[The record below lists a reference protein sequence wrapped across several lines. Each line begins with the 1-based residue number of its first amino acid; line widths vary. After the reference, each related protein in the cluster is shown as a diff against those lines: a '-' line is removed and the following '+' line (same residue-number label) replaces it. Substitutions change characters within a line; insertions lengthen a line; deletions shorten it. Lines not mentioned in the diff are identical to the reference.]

1 VTSAGSSAPI
11 RILCTDDHRIVR
23 EGIKLIIS
31 REPDMEVVALA
42 SNRQE
47 AIDRFTELRPDITI
61 MDLMLG
67 QESGVDVIRAIRS
80 VDPAARIIVL
90 TMYQG
95 EEDVFRALEAGA
107 TTYLLKDQLA
117 DDLLKTIRD
126 VHLGKRPTLPPQVEA
141 KLAERA
147 GRPTL
152 TPREL
157 QVLEL
162 LGRGLR
168 NKEIAASLGVT
179 EVTAQVHVKNIL
191 GKLGVND
198 RTSAVHVGLLRGLIH
213 IG

>member
-1 VTSAGSSAPI
+1 MPSPI

-31 REPDMEVVALA
+31 QEPDMEVVALA
-42 SNRQE
+42 ATRQE
-47 AIDRFTELRPDITI
+47 AIDLYSQHRPDITM

-67 QESGVDVIRAIRS
+67 RDSGVDAIKAIRAI
-80 VDPAARIIVL
+80 DGNARIIVL

-107 TTYLLKDQLA
+107 STYLLKDQLS
-117 DDLLKTIRD
+117 DELIRTIRE
-126 VHLGKRPTLPPQVEA
+126 VHAGQPSRLSPQVEA
-141 KLAERA
+141 RLADRA
-147 GRPTL
+147 NRHSL

-162 LGRGLR
+162 MSRGLR
-168 NKEIAASLGVT
+168 NRDIAVTLGVS

-191 GKLGVND
+191 HKLEVND
-198 RTSAVHVGLLRGLIH
+198 RTSAVHVGILRGLLH
-213 IG
+213 IN